1 MTRGDSTIGYLEGR
15 RLDGTSETE
24 GGMNSQMTCALL
36 ALMHDHL
43 SWTRQEDEEP
53 EPALAAGLT

>member
-1 MTRGDSTIGYLEGR
+1 MVRRNSQINYLEGWH
-15 RLDGTSETE
+15 LDRTSETE

-53 EPALAAGLT
+53 DPALAAASN